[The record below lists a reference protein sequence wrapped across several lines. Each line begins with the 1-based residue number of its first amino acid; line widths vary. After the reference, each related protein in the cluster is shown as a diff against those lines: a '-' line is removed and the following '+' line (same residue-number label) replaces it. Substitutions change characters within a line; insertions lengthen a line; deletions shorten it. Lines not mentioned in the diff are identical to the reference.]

1 MNSVISR
8 ARLPRVNTG
17 KERRDLTKYMDLELV
32 HNKYQDSHLLSN
44 LNEDEKFFMFL
55 QKMYKVSSRSLLPRT
70 WGYKKGSLVLTSV
83 FHKSYEES
91 LKKSVFNT
99 IQHKNLGGIR
109 LEVRGRLT
117 RRNRADRAIYKLKWK
132 GGLKNIESSF
142 NGLSSVVYRGQLK
155 PNVTY
160 SKNNSKRSI
169 GAFAVKGWISS
180 K

>member
-1 MNSVISR
+1 MRAMNSVISR

-55 QKMYKVSSRSLLPRT
+55 QKMYKISSRSLPSRVLR
-70 WGYKKGSLVLTSV
+70 YKKGSLVLTSV
-83 FHKSYEES
+83 FHKSYEKS

-117 RRNRADRAIYKLKWK
+117 RRNRADRAIYKLK
-132 GGLKNIESSF
+132 
-142 NGLSSVVYRGQLK
+142 
-155 PNVTY
+155 
-160 SKNNSKRSI
+160 
-169 GAFAVKGWISS
+169 
-180 K
+180 

>member
-1 MNSVISR
+1 
-8 ARLPRVNTG
+8 
-17 KERRDLTKYMDLELV
+17 
-32 HNKYQDSHLLSN
+32 
-44 LNEDEKFFMFL
+44 MFL
-55 QKMYKVSSRSLLPRT
+55 KNMYKVSSASLSPST
-70 WGYKKGSLVLTSV
+70 WRYKKGFWVPTSV
-83 FHKSYEES
+83 FHKSYEKS
-91 LKKSVFNT
+91 LKRSVFST

-160 SKNNSKRSI
+160 SKHNSKRSI